1 MCIISSKKVHT
12 TNKRKGWYICEEI
25 NYFYYPISPNIA
37 IKLCVTSKGSK
48 YGKAKNICLDMTDEN
63 EVKKLNLAIAKNCY
77 KEVFS
82 NDENVLK
89 SIRSELQS

>member
-1 MCIISSKKVHT
+1 
-12 TNKRKGWYICEEI
+12 
-25 NYFYYPISPNIA
+25 
-37 IKLCVTSKGSK
+37 
-48 YGKAKNICLDMTDEN
+48 MTDEN